1 MVLSG
6 SRIGLYLIQIRGT
19 SGRFVRQIKPHTRWA
34 GVRSLGGIIGSMD
47 KEQAIGE
54 PGVMLTYSSRRG
66 DHEIFQDMSD
76 NE

>member
-1 MVLSG
+1 
-6 SRIGLYLIQIRGT
+6 
-19 SGRFVRQIKPHTRWA
+19 
-34 GVRSLGGIIGSMD
+34 MD